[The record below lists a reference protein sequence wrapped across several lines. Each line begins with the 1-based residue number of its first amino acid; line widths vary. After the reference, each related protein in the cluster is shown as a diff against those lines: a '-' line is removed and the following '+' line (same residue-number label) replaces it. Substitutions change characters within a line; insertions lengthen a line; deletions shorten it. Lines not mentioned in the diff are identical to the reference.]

1 MKRCNIDEKK
11 FSNTILTI
19 LLFDLCYNEK
29 LFGDERVTSGLV
41 GFRLNV
47 VDGEKELRLIM
58 LRI

>member
-29 LFGDERVTSGLV
+29 FGDERVTSGLV